1 MSRSNQA
8 RRKPNLKGIML
19 VGTGIIVGSGVGMVA
34 GITTA
39 GVIASASKIVALGV
53 VPKITGIIG
62 GALGLRW
69 SLRKTSKKK

>member
-1 MSRSNQA
+1 MSRSSQA
-8 RRKPNLKGIML
+8 RRKPNLKKIML
-19 VGTGIIVGSGVGMVA
+19 VGTGVCIGSGIGLIA
-34 GITTA
+34 GITMA
-39 GVIASASKIVALGV
+39 GVIVSASKLVALGV

>member
-1 MSRSNQA
+1 MSRSSQA
-8 RRKPNLKGIML
+8 RRKSNLKGIML
-19 VGTGIIVGSGVGMVA
+19 VGTGVFIGSGLGLIA

-69 SLRKTSKKK
+69 GLRKTSKKK

>member
-1 MSRSNQA
+1 MMSRSSQA

-19 VGTGIIVGSGVGMVA
+19 VGTGVFIGSGLGLAA

-39 GVIASASKIVALGV
+39 SLIVSASKIVALGV
-53 VPKITGIIG
+53 VPKITGVIG

-69 SLRKTSKKK
+69 SLRKK